1 MWSQLETKKYPYTTI
16 DDNNRKIV
24 IMTVEQADLINKK
37 YQELQTAHTA
47 LQESHTTL
55 KEEHLIV
62 KQINE
67 TQGDT
72 IVNQLHLIRSQR
84 DTIAKYTTIAGSLNS
99 KQNTTTNDYYTL
111 QDSLWKWSLGPSLI
125 YTEYPDDSTVYVLDL
140 SHHYMATDDF
150 GIIMVKMSDKE
161 YAKYLKFTKEYGLD
175 EEAFWSFRNNMKIKR
190 LSHVD
195 VTKQR
200 VWKYKTRQKE

>member
-1 MWSQLETKKYPYTTI
+1 MWSQLENKKYPYTTI

-37 YQELQTAHTA
+37 YQELQAAHTS
-47 LQESHTTL
+47 LQESYAAL
-55 KEEHLIV
+55 EEDHLIV
-62 KQINE
+62 KHINE

-72 IVNQLHLIRSQR
+72 IVNQLHLIKSQR
-84 DTIAKYTTIAGSLNS
+84 DTISKYLAIANNLNT
-99 KQNTTTNDYYTL
+99 KQNAATSEYYAL

-161 YAKYLKFTKEYGLD
+161 YAKYLEFTKEYGLD
-175 EEAFWSFRNNMKIKR
+175 EKAFWDFRNNMKVKK
-190 LSHVD
+190 LSHID

-200 VWKYKTRQKE
+200 VWKHRTQRKK